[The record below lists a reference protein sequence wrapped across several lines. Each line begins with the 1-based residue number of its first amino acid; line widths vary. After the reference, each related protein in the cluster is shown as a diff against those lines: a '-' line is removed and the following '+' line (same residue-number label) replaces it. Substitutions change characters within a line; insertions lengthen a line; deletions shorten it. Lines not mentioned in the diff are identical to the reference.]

1 MEIPTT
7 LLEFTDRF
15 PDGGTCWKPRTT
27 DSWRILSD
35 RRVRVN

>member
-7 LLEFTDRF
+7 LREFTDRF

-27 DSWRILSD
+27 DACLIQPD
-35 RRVRVN
+35 RRTRVN